1 MSLQK
6 EYVHHLSRRVV
17 DELIR
22 REMIETSE
30 VASLREKILAV
41 MEAELGLE
49 DRINEEVREIL
60 KGYADEMR
68 NTGVSYQ
75 DMFKVVKNK
84 LVKDKKVVLWRMRL
98 SREKIN
104 KLSHLVT
111 EELVRLD
118 NLEFIEDRN
127 TIRLEVV
134 KILNEEL
141 KREETLDQEARKK
154 IASQKKTVP
163 EGSLEWDILY
173 RKYYAE
179 EVKKL

>member
-30 VASLREKILAV
+30 VLSLREKVLAV

-84 LVKDKKVVLWRMRL
+84 LVKDKKVVL
-98 SREKIN
+98 
-104 KLSHLVT
+104 
-111 EELVRLD
+111 
-118 NLEFIEDRN
+118 
-127 TIRLEVV
+127 
-134 KILNEEL
+134 
-141 KREETLDQEARKK
+141 
-154 IASQKKTVP
+154 
-163 EGSLEWDILY
+163 
-173 RKYYAE
+173 
-179 EVKKL
+179 

>member
-30 VASLREKILAV
+30 VVSLRERILAV

-49 DRINEEVREIL
+49 DRINDEVREIL

-84 LVKDKKVVLWRMRL
+84 LVKDKKVVL
-98 SREKIN
+98 
-104 KLSHLVT
+104 
-111 EELVRLD
+111 
-118 NLEFIEDRN
+118 
-127 TIRLEVV
+127 
-134 KILNEEL
+134 
-141 KREETLDQEARKK
+141 
-154 IASQKKTVP
+154 
-163 EGSLEWDILY
+163 
-173 RKYYAE
+173 
-179 EVKKL
+179 

>member
-30 VASLREKILAV
+30 VVSLREKILAV

-84 LVKDKKVVLWRMRL
+84 LVKDKKVVL
-98 SREKIN
+98 
-104 KLSHLVT
+104 
-111 EELVRLD
+111 
-118 NLEFIEDRN
+118 
-127 TIRLEVV
+127 
-134 KILNEEL
+134 
-141 KREETLDQEARKK
+141 
-154 IASQKKTVP
+154 
-163 EGSLEWDILY
+163 
-173 RKYYAE
+173 
-179 EVKKL
+179 

>member
-30 VASLREKILAV
+30 VGLLREKVLAV
-41 MEAELGLE
+41 MEEELGLE

-84 LVKDKKVVLWRMRL
+84 LVKDKKVVL
-98 SREKIN
+98 
-104 KLSHLVT
+104 
-111 EELVRLD
+111 
-118 NLEFIEDRN
+118 
-127 TIRLEVV
+127 
-134 KILNEEL
+134 
-141 KREETLDQEARKK
+141 
-154 IASQKKTVP
+154 
-163 EGSLEWDILY
+163 
-173 RKYYAE
+173 
-179 EVKKL
+179 

>member
-30 VASLREKILAV
+30 VVSLREKVLAV

-49 DRINEEVREIL
+49 ERINEEVREIL

-84 LVKDKKVVLWRMRL
+84 LVKDKKVVL
-98 SREKIN
+98 
-104 KLSHLVT
+104 
-111 EELVRLD
+111 
-118 NLEFIEDRN
+118 
-127 TIRLEVV
+127 
-134 KILNEEL
+134 
-141 KREETLDQEARKK
+141 
-154 IASQKKTVP
+154 
-163 EGSLEWDILY
+163 
-173 RKYYAE
+173 
-179 EVKKL
+179 

>member
-22 REMIETSE
+22 REMIETAE
-30 VASLREKILAV
+30 VVLLREKILAV
-41 MEAELGLE
+41 MEEELGLE

-84 LVKDKKVVLWRMRL
+84 LVKDKKVVL
-98 SREKIN
+98 
-104 KLSHLVT
+104 
-111 EELVRLD
+111 
-118 NLEFIEDRN
+118 
-127 TIRLEVV
+127 
-134 KILNEEL
+134 
-141 KREETLDQEARKK
+141 
-154 IASQKKTVP
+154 
-163 EGSLEWDILY
+163 
-173 RKYYAE
+173 
-179 EVKKL
+179 

>member
-6 EYVHHLSRRVV
+6 EYVHHLSRRVA

-22 REMIETSE
+22 REMIETSG
-30 VASLREKILAV
+30 VVLLREKILAV

-84 LVKDKKVVLWRMRL
+84 LVKDKKVVL
-98 SREKIN
+98 
-104 KLSHLVT
+104 
-111 EELVRLD
+111 
-118 NLEFIEDRN
+118 
-127 TIRLEVV
+127 
-134 KILNEEL
+134 
-141 KREETLDQEARKK
+141 
-154 IASQKKTVP
+154 
-163 EGSLEWDILY
+163 
-173 RKYYAE
+173 
-179 EVKKL
+179 

>member
-30 VASLREKILAV
+30 VVSLREKILAV
-41 MEAELGLE
+41 MEGELGLE

-84 LVKDKKVVLWRMRL
+84 LVKDKKVVL
-98 SREKIN
+98 
-104 KLSHLVT
+104 
-111 EELVRLD
+111 
-118 NLEFIEDRN
+118 
-127 TIRLEVV
+127 
-134 KILNEEL
+134 
-141 KREETLDQEARKK
+141 
-154 IASQKKTVP
+154 
-163 EGSLEWDILY
+163 
-173 RKYYAE
+173 
-179 EVKKL
+179 